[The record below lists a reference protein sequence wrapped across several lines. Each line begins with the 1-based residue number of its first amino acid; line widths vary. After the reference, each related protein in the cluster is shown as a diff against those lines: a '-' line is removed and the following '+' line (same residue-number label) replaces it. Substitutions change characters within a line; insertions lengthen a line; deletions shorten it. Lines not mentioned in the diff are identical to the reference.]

1 MKRYR
6 DVYEYKT
13 IPFTYFK
20 KVANKNE
27 FKKEWVSVRC
37 PEDIMK
43 QQPYNV
49 EIRRLKRNVWQYDI
63 MDIIIFNCRI
73 FYSLLLTQEGLRWAT

>member
-1 MKRYR
+1 MKRHNDY
-6 DVYEYKT
+6 YEYKT
-13 IPFTYFK
+13 ISFSFFK

-43 QQPYNV
+43 QQPHNV
-49 EIRRLKRNVWQYDI
+49 EIRRLKRNV
-63 MDIIIFNCRI
+63 
-73 FYSLLLTQEGLRWAT
+73 